1 MNLKPYISTHLFMHF
16 ETPGDISFEHF
27 VYYFDFLTETDDIE
41 SNASNDYMAMKRHEL
56 TKNLDNFT
64 MLVDLQKNKFYQEN
78 LVKTISDS
86 TKEKVSGVLAK
97 YGISI
102 RTMAVLLIVSVV
114 IIIFMFMLIMYA
126 QVAFGSPGMLTS
138 ALSSLL
144 CLGGT
149 FGINKG
155 FTKQNTSPSR
165 ISKITES
172 SGQELQNVT
181 PNLDAAFSRSL
192 KNSIKKA
199 AADQKK
205 KFS

>member
-1 MNLKPYISTHLFMHF
+1 MHF
-16 ETPGDISFEHF
+16 ETPGEINFEHF
-27 VYYFDFLTETDDIE
+27 VTYFDFLTESVTVE
-41 SNASNDYMAMKRHEL
+41 STAANDYMAMKRHEL
-56 TKNLDNFT
+56 TKKLDNFT

-165 ISKITES
+165 ISKITEN

-192 KNSIKKA
+192 KKVQSRRRQPIKRKV
-199 AADQKK
+199 
-205 KFS
+205 F